1 MGLGDDHLS
10 YTGDNPDINYIDT
23 RSGLYTNSELPAVSP
38 PAMLDIVRLPSRT
51 VAISAENPF
60 EILSTKPARLVGSM
74 SGTLFVHHSVA
85 YNPVHRTCVH
95 GRKDAGVLRGQRV
108 HPTQREHHE
117 FE

>member
-1 MGLGDDHLS
+1 MIPMDSDTITLS

-60 EILSTKPARLVGSM
+60 EILSTKPGSFGRLDEW
-74 SGTLFVHHSVA
+74 
-85 YNPVHRTCVH
+85 NPVCPPFCRLQSSSSDLLH
-95 GRKDAGVLRGQRV
+95 G
-108 HPTQREHHE
+108 
-117 FE
+117 